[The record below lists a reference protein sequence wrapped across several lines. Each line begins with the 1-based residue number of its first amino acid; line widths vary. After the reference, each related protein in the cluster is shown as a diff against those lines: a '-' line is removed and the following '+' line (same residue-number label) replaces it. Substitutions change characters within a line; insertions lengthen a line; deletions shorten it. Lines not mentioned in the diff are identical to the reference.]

1 MAVEAMGR
9 GKGGM
14 WLIIILFLI
23 FIVGMIGFTMKLVV
37 EHDRDES
44 VAREA
49 KRLEDSIRVVT
60 AREDMILQQK
70 RDSIRLVE
78 EEAERRRRV
87 EEDTVADFGRY
98 IVVDEGAEYWDWGE
112 SAIETA
118 IGGDWK
124 VHNETEDDF
133 WKKLFDI

>member
-1 MAVEAMGR
+1 MSKIKCTRCGSRFKSDYLYCPHCGMAVGAMGR

-49 KRLEDSIRVVT
+49 KRLEDSIRVVM
-60 AREDMILQQK
+60 AREEMILQQK

-98 IVVDEGAEYWDWGE
+98 IVVDEGAEY
-112 SAIETA
+112 
-118 IGGDWK
+118 
-124 VHNETEDDF
+124 
-133 WKKLFDI
+133 

>member
-1 MAVEAMGR
+1 MSKIKCTRCGSRFKSDYLYCPHCGMAVEAMGR

-14 WLIIILFLI
+14 WLIIIVFLI

-60 AREDMILQQK
+60 AREEMILQQK

-78 EEAERRRRV
+78 EEAERRRRM

-98 IVVDEGAEYWDWGE
+98 IVVDEGAEY
-112 SAIETA
+112 
-118 IGGDWK
+118 
-124 VHNETEDDF
+124 
-133 WKKLFDI
+133 

>member
-1 MAVEAMGR
+1 MSKIKCTRCGSRFKSDYLYCPHCGMAVEAMGR

-14 WLIIILFLI
+14 WLIITVFLV

-60 AREDMILQQK
+60 AREEMILQQK
-70 RDSIRLVE
+70 RDSIRFVE
-78 EEAERRRRV
+78 EEAERRRRM

-98 IVVDEGAEYWDWGE
+98 IVVDEGAEY
-112 SAIETA
+112 
-118 IGGDWK
+118 
-124 VHNETEDDF
+124 
-133 WKKLFDI
+133 

>member
-1 MAVEAMGR
+1 MSKIKCTRCGSRFKSDYLYCPHCGMAVEAMGR

-49 KRLEDSIRVVT
+49 KRLEDSIRVVM
-60 AREDMILQQK
+60 AREEMILQQK

-98 IVVDEGAEYWDWGE
+98 IVVDEGAEY
-112 SAIETA
+112 
-118 IGGDWK
+118 
-124 VHNETEDDF
+124 
-133 WKKLFDI
+133 

>member
-14 WLIIILFLI
+14 WLIIIVFLI

-60 AREDMILQQK
+60 AREEMILQQK

-78 EEAERRRRV
+78 EEAERRRRM

-98 IVVDEGAEYWDWGE
+98 IVVDEGAEY
-112 SAIETA
+112 
-118 IGGDWK
+118 
-124 VHNETEDDF
+124 
-133 WKKLFDI
+133 